1 MRSPTAVCRHET
13 ERQRRM
19 NKKQYYVTVVAGVA
33 LAVVLGWWIQRPK
46 QAPAAAAGTG
56 QTAAASKSD
65 NSPPSVEALSVVTSR
80 LVDDAQAVGTLVS
93 HQSVMLR
100 PEVSGRVTELRFA
113 DGAAVRRGQVLV
125 RLDDVLQQAELS
137 QAQAQLSIARANHK
151 RNEELVAQNFVA
163 QRVLDESLA
172 ALQVAQAQVQL
183 AQARLARMRLVAP
196 FDGTVGIRN
205 VHLGDFVKDGAD
217 LVRLEDTSVLY
228 VDFRLP
234 ERYQSRLN
242 KGQAVTVAL
251 DALPGKDYSAKVL
264 AIDPLV
270 DADGR
275 ALQVRAVLP
284 AQAGAAL
291 RPGMF
296 ARVNIVFAVN
306 EAAVMVPEQAVVP
319 VAGKQMLYRL
329 QPAGDATQPPLAKQV
344 EVSLGVRRDGKV
356 QVLQGIAPGDQI
368 VVAGQQRLRKDG
380 MPVRVVNLPVAAEGS
395 R

>member
-1 MRSPTAVCRHET
+1 MKS
-13 ERQRRM
+13 
-19 NKKQYYVTVVAGVA
+19 KKYYVIVVVGLAMTVA
-33 LAVVLGWWIQRPK
+33 LGWWLQRPHSAQSTGAVPPGQQ
-46 QAPAAAAGTG
+46 QASA
-56 QTAAASKSD
+56 KSD
-65 NSPPSVEALSVVTSR
+65 NAPPSVEAMDVKTSR

-100 PEVSGRVTELRFA
+100 PEVSGRVVQLDFA

-137 QAQAQLSIARANHK
+137 QAQAQLSMARANHK
-151 RNEELVAQNFVA
+151 RNQELVAQNFVA
-163 QRVLDESLA
+163 QRVLDESRA
-172 ALQVAQAQVQL
+172 ALQVAEAQVQL
-183 AQARLARMRLVAP
+183 GQARLARMRLVAP

-205 VHLGDFVKDGAD
+205 VHLGDYVKDGAD

-234 ERYQSRLN
+234 ERYQSRLS
-242 KGQAVTVAL
+242 KKQAVTVAL
-251 DALPGKDYSAKVL
+251 DAIPGKEFAAQVL

-275 ALQVRAVLP
+275 ALLVRAVLP
-284 AQAGAAL
+284 AGAGPVL

-296 ARVNIVFAVN
+296 ARVTVVFAVN
-306 EAAVMVPEQAVVP
+306 EAAVMVPEEAVVP

-329 QPAGDATQPPLAKQV
+329 QPAVDATQALKAMQV
-344 EVSLGVRRDGKV
+344 EVRLGLRRDGKV
-356 QVLQGIAPGDQI
+356 QVLQGIAPGDRI

-380 MPVRVVNLPVAAEGS
+380 MPVRVVNLPAAAEGS

>member
-1 MRSPTAVCRHET
+1 MKS
-13 ERQRRM
+13 
-19 NKKQYYVTVVAGVA
+19 KKYYATVVAAVA
-33 LAVVLGWWIQRPK
+33 LAAILGWWLQRPK
-46 QAPAAAAGTG
+46 VA
-56 QTAAASKSD
+56 QTAAGATPAGQQSASGKSD
-65 NSPPSVEALSVVTSR
+65 NSPPSVEAIDVKTSR

-100 PEVSGRVTELRFA
+100 PEVSGRVVQLDFA

-137 QAQAQLSIARANHK
+137 QAQAQLSMARANHK
-151 RNEELVAQNFVA
+151 RNQELVAQNFVA
-163 QRVLDESLA
+163 QRVLDESRA
-172 ALQVAQAQVQL
+172 ALQVAEAQVQL

-205 VHLGDFVKDGAD
+205 VHLGDYVKDGAD

-234 ERYQSRLN
+234 ERYQSRLG

-251 DALPGKDYSAKVL
+251 DALPGKAYTAKVL

-275 ALQVRAVLP
+275 ALLVRAVLP
-284 AQAGAAL
+284 AGAGSVL

-296 ARVNIVFAVN
+296 ARVNVVFAVN
-306 EAAVMVPEQAVVP
+306 EAAVMVPEEAVVP

-329 QPAGDATQPPLAKQV
+329 QPAADPAQPPVAKQV
-344 EVSLGVRRDGKV
+344 EVSLGLRHDGKV
-356 QVLQGIAPGDQI
+356 QVLQGIAPGERI

-380 MPVRVVNLPVAAEGS
+380 MPVRVVNLPAAAEGT

>member
-1 MRSPTAVCRHET
+1 MKSR
-13 ERQRRM
+13 
-19 NKKQYYVTVVAGVA
+19 QYYATVVAGVA
-33 LAVVLGWWIQRPK
+33 VAAVLGWWLQKPQQK
-46 QAPAAAAGTG
+46 PADVPNGAAKPAS
-56 QTAAASKSD
+56 AASKSD
-65 NSPPSVEALSVVTSR
+65 NAPPSVEVLQVATTR
-80 LVDDAQAVGTLVS
+80 LVDDTQAVGTLVS

-100 PEVSGRVTELRFA
+100 PEVSGRVVQLAFA
-113 DGAAVRRGQVLV
+113 DGAVVRRGQVLV

-151 RNEELVAQNFVA
+151 RNQELVAQNFVA
-163 QRVLDESLA
+163 QRVLDESRA
-172 ALQVAQAQVQL
+172 ALQVAEAQVEL

-205 VHLGDFVKDGAD
+205 VHLGDYVKD
-217 LVRLEDTSVLY
+217 DTSVLY

-242 KGQAVTVAL
+242 KGQSVAVAL
-251 DALPGKDYSAKVL
+251 DALPGKDYTAKVL

-275 ALQVRAVLP
+275 SLLVRAVLP
-284 AQAGAAL
+284 AGSGAVL

-296 ARVNIVFAVN
+296 ARVTVVFAAN
-306 EAAVMVPEQAVVP
+306 EHAVMVPEEAVVP
-319 VAGKQMLYRL
+319 VAGKQMLFRL
-329 QPAGDATQPPLAKQV
+329 QAAADPAQPPVAKQV
-344 EVSLGVRRDGKV
+344 EVALGLRRDGKV
-356 QVLQGIAPGDQI
+356 QILQGIAAGDSI

-395 R
+395 H